1 MCTVIEEQLAQWEA
15 DYEADV
21 TDMYMSDPDRF
32 KRVLAKL
39 GFIYVGPQR
48 AMEKLALDERIK
60 EVRHLMEQPRLRI
73 KEKGPES
80 SDPEPR
86 CGLCEQTYKACRCIP
101 F

>member
-1 MCTVIEEQLAQWEA
+1 MCTVTEEQLAQWEA

-21 TDMYMSDPDRF
+21 TDMYMSDQDRF

-39 GFIYVGPQR
+39 GFVFVG
-48 AMEKLALDERIK
+48 
-60 EVRHLMEQPRLRI
+60 